1 MRFRETL
8 GTATK
13 NGGNR
18 MRKPQGLQADGTALW
33 NEISEAYELRVD
45 EQRILEH
52 ACRTVDELERLQQA
66 LANNEVMVAGSTG
79 QPRTSPLIAEI
90 RGHRQ
95 LLSRL
100 VQQLDLPDVE
110 APAQRS
116 ALSQRKAAAA
126 HARWDRVRAAREATE
141 A

>member
-1 MRFRETL
+1 MKR
-8 GTATK
+8 
-13 NGGNR
+13 
-18 MRKPQGLQADGTALW
+18 PDGLQPQGTALW
-33 NEISEAYELRVD
+33 DEISEAYELRLD

-52 ACRTVDELERLQQA
+52 ACRTVDDLERLQQA
-66 LANNEVMVAGSTG
+66 LANNEVIVPGSTG

-100 VQQLDLPDVE
+100 VQQLDLPDPE
-110 APAQRS
+110 APTQRS

-126 HARWDRVRAAREATE
+126 NARWDRVRAAREAAE